1 MAEATTLPSSP
12 AAALTASLKPV
23 LLLVGIAAAVAAG
36 VTVVLWSRGPSYS
49 LLYANIAAEDQ
60 SAIAQA
66 LDAAQIPYRI
76 QPGSNNIEVAAERV
90 AEARMKLAGQG
101 LPESNNSGFAMM
113 DKDPGFGVSQ
123 FVETARYQH
132 ALETEL
138 ARTISNLRPVE
149 GARVHLAIPRQTAFV
164 RDHHPASASVFVQVR
179 PGRRLDEGQV
189 QAIVNLIA
197 SSIPEMEASQ
207 VTVVDQQGHLL
218 SSPENHDEFALREQ
232 QFDLVHRLEDDYTQ
246 KIEGLLTPM
255 LGAGRVRAQVVAQM
269 DMAVSE
275 EAREQYK
282 PDSQIVR
289 SEQVSEQSNHDSS
302 SGGVPGA
309 LTNQPP
315 PAGVAQNP
323 PPNTAPNANNPNAA
337 NATAANGANG
347 SNGGKAAVGPN
358 AQTQPVG
365 ATGTGGDSSSSKSS
379 TRNYEIDR
387 TLDYTRNP
395 AGRLKR
401 LTVAVL
407 VDNMRVPQKD
417 GKFKDTALTQEQLD
431 HITQLVKDAVGFDQ
445 TRGDNVNVI
454 NASFTAEPAQ
464 PEGELEQTPFWET
477 PLFLNMSKLL
487 GGVIVLMVLILSVL
501 RPLIRNLV
509 GHSKHTTQLIARQNN
524 EDVVTIEPLA
534 DGAQAAA
541 VAAGNTPALPGA
553 DPKATA
559 LTHEQQI
566 AQARTLVNQDP
577 KRVAQVVRGWVAQDE

>member
-164 RDHHPASASVFVQVR
+164 RDHHPATASVFVQVR

-275 EAREQYK
+275 QAREQYK

-289 SEQVSEQSNHDSS
+289 SEQVSEQSNHDGS

-337 NATAANGANG
+337 TATAANGA
-347 SNGGKAAVGPN
+347 KAAVGPN

-365 ATGTGGDSSSSKSS
+365 ATGAGGDNSSSKSS

-407 VDNMRVPQKD
+407 VDNLRVPQKD
-417 GKFKDTALTQEQLD
+417 GKFKDTALTPEQLD
-431 HITQLVKDAVGFDQ
+431 HITQLVKDAVGFDPA
-445 TRGDNVNVI
+445 RGDNVNVI

-464 PEGELEQTPFWET
+464 PEGELEKTPFWET

-501 RPLIRNLV
+501 KPLIRNLV

-524 EDVVTIEPLA
+524 EDVVTIEPVA

-541 VAAGNTPALPGA
+541 AAGNTPALPGA
-553 DPKATA
+553 DPKAVA
-559 LTHEQQI
+559 LTHEQQVT
-566 AQARTLVNQDP
+566 QARSLVNQDP

>member
-36 VTVVLWSRGPSYS
+36 VTVVLWTRGPSYS
-49 LLYANIAAEDQ
+49 LLYANIATEDQ

-101 LPESNNSGFAMM
+101 LPESSGSGFAQM

-123 FVETARYQH
+123 FVENARYQH

-189 QAIVNLIA
+189 QAIVNLVA

-232 QFDLVHRLEDDYTQ
+232 QFDMVHRLEDDYTQ

-282 PDSQIVR
+282 PDSQVVR
-289 SEQVSEQSNHDSS
+289 SEQTSEQSNHDGS

-323 PPNTAPNANNPNAA
+323 PPNTPPSANNATAA
-337 NATAANGANG
+337 NATAANA
-347 SNGGKAAVGPN
+347 SNGAKAAVGPN

-365 ATGTGGDSSSSKSS
+365 ATGTGTDSSSSKTA

-407 VDNMRVPQKD
+407 VDNMHVPQKD
-417 GKFKDTALTQEQLD
+417 GKLKDVALTQEQLD
-431 HITQLVKDAVGFDQ
+431 HITQLVKNAVGFDQ
-445 TRGDNVNVI
+445 ARGDNVNVI
-454 NASFTAEPAQ
+454 NASFTAEPVQ

-477 PLFLNMSKLL
+477 PLFLNMAKLF

-509 GHSKHTTQLIARQNN
+509 GPAKHTTALIARPNN
-524 EDVVTIEPLA
+524 ETTVTIEPVA
-534 DGAQAAA
+534 DGAQAA

-553 DPKATA
+553 DPKTVA
-559 LTHEQQI
+559 LTHEQQV
-566 AQARTLVNQDP
+566 AQARSLVNQDP

>member
-1 MAEATTLPSSP
+1 MAEATTLPSSTS
-12 AAALTASLKPV
+12 ALTASLKPI

-90 AEARMKLAGQG
+90 GEARMKLAGQG
-101 LPESNNSGFAMM
+101 LPESNGSGFAMM

-123 FVETARYQH
+123 FVENARYQH

-179 PGRRLDEGQV
+179 PGRRLEEGQV
-189 QAIVNLIA
+189 QAIINLVA
-197 SSIPEMEASQ
+197 SSIPEMEANQ

-218 SSPENHDEFALREQ
+218 SSPEGHDEFALREQ

-255 LGAGRVRAQVVAQM
+255 VGAGRVRAQVVAQM

-275 EAREQYK
+275 QAREQYR

-289 SEQVSEQSNHDSS
+289 SEQVSEQSNHDGS

-323 PPNTAPNANNPNAA
+323 PATTPQNANNTNAA
-337 NATAANGANG
+337 TGANAANGAKG
-347 SNGGKAAVGPN
+347 PAVGPG

-365 ATGTGGDSSSSKSS
+365 ATGAGGADTSLAKSA

-407 VDNMRVPQKD
+407 VDNMRVAQKD
-417 GKFKDTALTQEQLD
+417 GKLKDVALTQQQLD
-431 HITQLVKDAVGFDQ
+431 HITQLVKDAVGFDEQ
-445 TRGDNVNVI
+445 RGDNVNVV
-454 NASFTAEPAQ
+454 NASFTTEPAA
-464 PEGELEQTPFWET
+464 PEGEIETTPFWET
-477 PLFLNMSKLL
+477 PLFLNMAKLL
-487 GGVIVLMVLILSVL
+487 GGIIVLLVLVLSVL
-501 RPLIRNLV
+501 RPLIRSLV
-509 GHSKHTTQLIARQNN
+509 GGPSRNQTQLIARSPN
-524 EDVVTIEPLA
+524 ETTVTVEPLTEGG
-534 DGAQAAA
+534 GANGGM
-541 VAAGNTPALPGA
+541 GNTPALPGA
-553 DPKATA
+553 DSKAVA
-559 LTHEQQI
+559 LTHEQQV
-566 AQARTLVNQDP
+566 AQARTLVNSDP
-577 KRVAQVVRGWVAQDE
+577 KRVAQVVRGWVAADD

>member
-1 MAEATTLPSSP
+1 MAEATTLPSPTS
-12 AAALTASLKPV
+12 ALTASLKP
-23 LLLVGIAAAVAAG
+23 LLLLIGIAAAVAAG
-36 VTVVLWSRGPSYS
+36 VTVVLWTRGPSYS

-101 LPESNNSGFAMM
+101 LPESNNSGFAAM

-123 FVETARYQH
+123 FVENARYQH

-179 PGRRLDEGQV
+179 PGRRLEEGQV
-189 QAIVNLIA
+189 QAIVNLVA

-207 VTVVDQQGHLL
+207 VTVVDQQGRLL
-218 SSPENHDEFALREQ
+218 SSPENHDEFSLREQ
-232 QFDLVHRLEDDYTQ
+232 QYDMVHRLEDDYTQ
-246 KIEGLLTPM
+246 KIEALLTPM
-255 LGAGRVRAQVVAQM
+255 VGAGRIRAQVVAQM

-275 EAREQYK
+275 QAREQYR

-289 SEQVSEQSNHDSS
+289 SEQLSEQSNHDGS

-315 PAGVAQNP
+315 PAGVAQP
-323 PPNTAPNANNPNAA
+323 PPNAQPQNANNTNA
-337 NATAANGANG
+337 AANGANAA
-347 SNGGKAAVGPN
+347 NGAKPAVGPN

-365 ATGTGGDSSSSKSS
+365 ATGTGGADTSSSKSS
-379 TRNYEIDR
+379 TKNYEIDR

-417 GKFKDTALTQEQLD
+417 GKFKDVALTQQQLD
-431 HITQLVKDAVGFDQ
+431 HVTQLVKDAVGFDES
-445 TRGDNVNVI
+445 RGDNVNVV
-454 NASFTAEPAQ
+454 NASFTTEPAA
-464 PEGELEQTPFWET
+464 PEGELETTPFWET

-487 GGVIVLMVLILSVL
+487 GGVIVLLVLVLSVL
-501 RPLIRNLV
+501 KPLVRNLV
-509 GHSKHTTQLIARQNN
+509 GPARQTQLIARSDN
-524 EDVVTIEPLA
+524 ETTVSIEPVPEGTA
-534 DGAQAAA
+534 NNGAG
-541 VAAGNTPALPGA
+541 GNTPALPGA
-553 DPKATA
+553 DPKAVA
-559 LTHEQQI
+559 LSHEQQV

-577 KRVAQVVRGWVAQDE
+577 KRVAQVVRGWVAADE